1 MSPFIVRVV
10 GLVEPVSEP
19 LQLEKLYPLVGV
31 AVRVTTVP
39 EVYFP
44 PAQLDAGLTPTL
56 PLPLGLTEV
65 VRV

>member
-1 MSPFIVRVV
+1 MLPFMVSVV
-10 GLVEPVSEP
+10 GLVEPVTAP